1 VIIDLLKKS
10 KQFKKIRVG
19 FGLPRAEETFRRIKP
34 FLKRSDKILEI
45 GAGSGDIAKVLK
57 NLDYNVAA
65 LDVQDISFWDDI
77 RPIIYDGKKMPF
89 SDKSFDVALLITVLH
104 HTKDPEAILRE
115 AKRVSKKVIVIE
127 DIFTDPFQKY
137 LTFVMDSFINLEF
150 INHPHSN
157 KDDAAWREV
166 FKRLGFRILGS
177 EKYPFWR
184 FFLSGLYVLES

>member
-1 VIIDLLKKS
+1 MIIGLLRKN

-19 FGLPRAEETFRRIKP
+19 FGLSRAEEIFRHIKP

-57 NLDYNVAA
+57 NHDYDVAV
-65 LDVQDISFWDDI
+65 LDVQDISFWDDV

-89 SDKSFDVALLITVLH
+89 SDGSFDAALLITVLH
-104 HTKDPEAILRE
+104 HTMDPEAILRE

-127 DIFTDPFQKY
+127 DIFIGPFQKY
-137 LTFVMDSFINLEF
+137 LTFMMDSFINLEF
-150 INHPHSN
+150 INHPHLN
-157 KDDAAWREV
+157 KDDTAWREV
-166 FKRLGFRILGS
+166 FRMMGFRILDS

-184 FFLSGLYVLES
+184 FFLSGLYVLKS